1 MPWRPG
7 GRGGQVAR
15 TAPFERVWCEVVLGK
30 HGGNVLGRAVVV
42 YYGGRGEIV
51 VVGRREEEE
60 MCKSGGG
67 QWCESGRG
75 RERRV
80 EVLGRDGDI
89 GGGL

>member
-1 MPWRPG
+1 MPWRSG

-15 TAPFERVWCEVVLGK
+15 TAPFERVGCEVVLGK